1 MFGIKK
7 NGMKTGRSLN
17 LVLWF
22 CFSLFAIAVV
32 LIFTVVQ
39 NVLVDRRYRKNTVE
53 KLEKAGTEMLEKI
66 TPETDGQKAL
76 NIIID
81 IYKTYGVTGYLL
93 DPDGQ
98 SLFPSLTDQKSYP
111 ALAEILKEKLAEGG
125 GSIIFTY
132 GNMLT
137 YATVTSFGGQNCYLC
152 VMGSLESMSDLEEGL
167 GLISFIMVLVAIV
180 LSFVASGFV
189 AVLVTK
195 PVNEVTERAKQLAR
209 GDYSL
214 DVKENYFCREINE
227 LSETLDY
234 ACVEISKAEKMQQEL
249 VANVSHDF
257 KTPLTMI
264 KAYASMIREIS
275 GDDKEKRD
283 AHAKVIIDESDRL
296 TALVVDLLDISK
308 IRAGLD
314 GDERSVFNL
323 SEEVW
328 RVAGRFDYLKETA
341 GYEIVTEIQDDLYIS
356 ANRARIEQVLYN
368 LIGNAV
374 NYTGD
379 DKKVKVR
386 LYRKGENSRFEVA
399 DSGKGIKRDEIDTIW
414 DRYYRSSET
423 HKRPVKGTGLG
434 LSIVKGILEAH
445 GYPFGVESEEG
456 KGSVF
461 WAEFFP
467 VSADGTDAEER
478 IEEPVKKEPV
488 RKKKEKKDSGK
499 KDES

>member
-1 MFGIKK
+1 MSDIRKNRTKK
-7 NGMKTGRSLN
+7 GKSLN

-22 CFSLFAIAVV
+22 CFSLFAIVVV

-39 NVLVDRRYRKNTVE
+39 NALVDRHYRRKTVE
-53 KLEKAGTEMLEKI
+53 KLETAGAEMMQEI
-66 TPETDGQKAL
+66 TPNIDGQTVLKM
-76 NIIID
+76 IIEA
-81 IYKTYGVTGYLL
+81 YRNYGVTGYFIA
-93 DPDGQ
+93 PDGQ
-98 SLFPSLTDQKSYP
+98 SLFPDFTDQKSYP
-111 ALAEILKEKLAEGG
+111 ALAEVLNGELSAEKTSVIL
-125 GSIIFTY
+125 TY
-132 GNMLT
+132 GNTLT
-137 YATVTSFGGQNCYLC
+137 YAIETSIGGQDCYLC
-152 VMGSLESMSDLEEGL
+152 VMSPLETLTELEEGM
-167 GLISFIMVLVAIV
+167 GLISFAVVLVAIT

-189 AVLVTK
+189 AMLVTK

-214 DVKENYFCREINE
+214 DFKENYFCREINE

-234 ACVEISKAEKMQQEL
+234 ACVEMSKAEKMQQEL
-249 VANVSHDF
+249 IANVSHDF

-283 AHAKVIIDESDRL
+283 AHAKIIIDESDRL

-308 IRAGLD
+308 IRAGCNE
-314 GDERSVFNL
+314 DERTVFNL
-323 SEEVW
+323 SEEVY

-341 GYEIVTEIQDDLYIS
+341 GYAIETEAADDLYIC

-386 LYRKGENSRFEVA
+386 LFLKGENSRFEVI
-399 DSGKGIKRDEIDTIW
+399 DSGKGIRQEEIPTIW

-445 GYPFGVESEEG
+445 GYPFGVESKEG

-461 WAEFFP
+461 WVEFFP
-467 VSADGTDAEER
+467 VPAPENDGRNAAEEPAK
-478 IEEPVKKEPV
+478 PVKK
-488 RKKKEKKDSGK
+488 RKRKKDSGDK
-499 KDES
+499 NES

>member
-1 MFGIKK
+1 MLGKRK
-7 NGMKTGRSLN
+7 NGTKTGKSLN

-32 LIFTVVQ
+32 LIFIVVQ
-39 NVLVDRRYRKNTVE
+39 NALVDRHYRKKTVE
-53 KLEKAGTEMLEKI
+53 KLETAGAELSDKI
-66 TPETDGQKAL
+66 TPSTDGQDAL
-76 NIIID
+76 KVIVEA
-81 IYKTYGVTGYLL
+81 YKNYGVTGYLI
-93 DPDGQ
+93 DSDGQ
-98 SLFPSLTDQKSYP
+98 SLFPDWTDQKSYP
-111 ALAEILKEKLAEGG
+111 ALAEVLKKELSGG
-125 GSIIFTY
+125 RDSVTFSD
-132 GNMLT
+132 GNTLT
-137 YATVTSFGGQNCYLC
+137 YAIEIPFGGQNCYLC
-152 VMGSLESMSDLEEGL
+152 VMSSLESLTRLEEGM
-167 GLISFIMVLVAIV
+167 GQISLIMVLVTIV

-195 PVNEVTERAKQLAR
+195 PVNEVTARAKQLAR

-214 DVKENYFCREINE
+214 DFKEHYFCREINE

-234 ACVEISKAEKMQQEL
+234 ACTEMSKAEKIQQEL
-249 VANVSHDF
+249 IANVSHDF

-283 AHAKVIIDESDRL
+283 AHAKIIIDESDRL

-308 IRAGLD
+308 IRAGF
-314 GDERSVFNL
+314 DEEERTAFNL
-323 SEEVW
+323 SEEVY

-341 GYEIVTEIQDDLYIS
+341 GYTILTEAEDDLYVF

-374 NYTGD
+374 NYTGE
-379 DKKVKVR
+379 DKTVQVKLFR
-386 LYRKGENSRFEVA
+386 NGENSRFEVV
-399 DSGKGIKRDEIDTIW
+399 DSGKGIKQEEISTIW

-456 KGSVF
+456 KGSTF
-461 WAEFFP
+461 WVEFF
-467 VSADGTDAEER
+467 SAPAEEGAKR
-478 IEEPVKKEPV
+478 EAAEEPAKKSV
-488 RKKKEKKDSGK
+488 RKKKEKMSSGDRNDS
-499 KDES
+499 